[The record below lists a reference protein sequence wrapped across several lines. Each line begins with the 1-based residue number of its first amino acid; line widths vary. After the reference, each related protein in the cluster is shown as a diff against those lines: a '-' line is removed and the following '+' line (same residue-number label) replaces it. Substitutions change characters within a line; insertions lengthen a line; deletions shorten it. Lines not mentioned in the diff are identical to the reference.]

1 MRDEARKSLLV
12 VDAGG
17 CRAGIPLACVR
28 ETMRALPI
36 TAVAGTPH
44 FVLGL
49 SIIRGA
55 TVPVVDLGAVLGA
68 REEPRRIGRVVTL
81 EVDGRAVALAVERV
95 IGVSELDA
103 RSFERMPQL
112 LSRAAHESVSA
123 LALHDSTLLLV
134 LEAARLVPSTPPL
147 AEVPA

>member
-17 CRAGIPLACVR
+17 CRAGVPLACVR

-36 TAVAGTPH
+36 TVVAGAPH

-55 TVPVVDLGAVLGA
+55 SVPVVDLGAVLAA
-68 REEPRRIGRVVTL
+68 RDGRRQIGRIVTL

-95 IGVSELDA
+95 IGVSELDVRA
-103 RSFERMPQL
+103 LERMPPL
-112 LSRAAHESVSA
+112 LSRAAQDSVSA
-123 LALHDSTLLLV
+123 LALHDATLLLV
-134 LEAARLVPSTPPL
+134 LEAARLVPSMPLL
-147 AEVPA
+147 AEAPA

>member
-36 TAVAGTPH
+36 TRVGGAPH

-55 TVPVVDLGAVLGA
+55 SVPVVELGAFLGA
-68 REEPRRIGRVVTL
+68 GEERRQIGRVVTL

-95 IGVSELDA
+95 IGVSELDVQA
-103 RSFERMPQL
+103 LESMPPL
-112 LSRAAHESVSA
+112 LSRAAHDSVSA
-123 LALHDSTLLLV
+123 LALCDSKLLLV
-134 LEAARLVPSTPPL
+134 LEAARLVPPAPL
-147 AEVPA
+147 FAEWEA